1 MTEYLLLNYGSEYR
15 QRTKVIS
22 MKEETKEKREGKEK
36 EILKIL
42 EENARISDMEIARM
56 VGAEEDAVTRI
67 ISALENRGVIKKYK
81 AVINPEKAGIDTVQA
96 LIDVKV
102 SSDRNVGYDSVAER
116 ISRFTEVKSVRL
128 VSGEYDLS
136 VLVEGNTM
144 REVAYFVA
152 EKISSLEQV
161 RNTVTHFLLK
171 SYKENGE
178 LYEEEEKGKRLAVT
192 L

>member
-1 MTEYLLLNYGSEYR
+1 
-15 QRTKVIS
+15 
-22 MKEETKEKREGKEK
+22 MKEKDRGKEE

-42 EENARISDMEIARM
+42 EDNARISDEEIAKM
-56 VGAEEDAVTRI
+56 VGMEKEEVKQS
-67 ISALENRGVIKKYK
+67 ISELEDRGVIKGYK
-81 AVINPEKAGIDTVQA
+81 AVINPDKAGIETVQA

-102 SSDRNVGYDSVAER
+102 SSERNSGYDNVAER
-116 ISRFTEVKSVRL
+116 ISRFPEVKSVRL

-171 SYKENGE
+171 SYKENGKI
-178 LYEEEEKGKRLAVT
+178 YEEEEKGKRLAVT

>member
-1 MTEYLLLNYGSEYR
+1 
-15 QRTKVIS
+15 
-22 MKEETKEKREGKEK
+22 MKEKDRGKEE
-36 EILKIL
+36 EILRIL
-42 EENARISDMEIARM
+42 EDNARISDEEIAKM
-56 VGAEEDAVTRI
+56 VGMEKEEVKQS
-67 ISALENRGVIKKYK
+67 ISELEDRGVIKGYK
-81 AVINPEKAGIDTVQA
+81 AVINPDKAGIETVQA

-102 SSDRNVGYDSVAER
+102 SSERNAGYDNVAER
-116 ISRFTEVKSVRL
+116 ISRFPEVKSVRL

-171 SYKENGE
+171 SYKENGKI
-178 LYEEEEKGKRLAVT
+178 YEEEEKGKRLAVT

>member
-1 MTEYLLLNYGSEYR
+1 VEGEINLWS
-15 QRTKVIS
+15 TKVNS
-22 MKEETKEKREGKEK
+22 MMEERQKKE

-42 EENARISDMEIARM
+42 EENARLSDKEIARM
-56 VGAEEDAVTRI
+56 LGLEEEDVKQT
-67 ISALENRGVIKKYK
+67 ISELENRGVIKRYK

-102 SSDRNVGYDSVAER
+102 NSERNAGYDNVAER
-116 ISRFTEVKSVRL
+116 ISRFPEVKSVRL

-178 LYEEEEKGKRLAVT
+178 IYEEEEKGKRLAVT